1 MIIKILGIG
10 CPKCNKLEENV
21 RQVISQIN
29 GDHTVKKV
37 TGLDQIMDFGV
48 MITPALV
55 IDDEVK
61 SVGKVLSP
69 DEIRKIII
77 K

>member
-1 MIIKILGIG
+1 MIIQILGIG
-10 CPKCNKLEENV
+10 CTKCKKLEENV
-21 RQVISQIN
+21 REVITLLS
-29 GDHTVKKV
+29 GDITIEKV
-37 TGLDQIMDFGV
+37 TDLDQIMDFGV